1 MKYRYW
7 LSDLACLLW
16 PSRAVQCKTLSAK
29 MPVYSAIYFEIE
41 GPVAVLTLN
50 RPDSLNAMNAE
61 MGHDIQRAVSEIES
75 DSRVRVL
82 ILTGAGNV
90 FCSGCGPGGPASEN
104 PNALAEYTQAWCDA
118 MASIRASRV
127 PVIVAVNGPVESD
140 GILLALCGDWLL
152 AADSAEFVGLPSA
165 MDSAPDFGLS
175 WFLPR
180 VIGHLPNLDRKT
192 SKEPVS
198 AQQARQCGLINECLV
213 QHQLLPRA
221 RELATQLAQGPTRAL
236 VASRRLVDE
245 GASNSF
251 EAQCR
256 RELEVNRELRE
267 CFDAK
272 EGIQAFLEKRPAR
285 FRGE

>member
-1 MKYRYW
+1 M
-7 LSDLACLLW
+7 S
-16 PSRAVQCKTLSAK
+16 
-29 MPVYSAIYFEIE
+29 VYSAIHFEVD
-41 GPVAVLTLN
+41 GPVAILTLN
-50 RPDSLNAMNAE
+50 RPDDLNTMNVE
-61 MGHDIQRAVSEIES
+61 MGHDIQQAMSEIES
-75 DSRVRVL
+75 DRRNRIL
-82 ILTGAGNV
+82 ILTGAGKV
-90 FCSGCGPGGPASEN
+90 FCSGRDPGGPSSTN
-104 PNALAEYTQAWCDA
+104 PDAVAEYTQVWCDA
-118 MASIRASRV
+118 LASIRASRV
-127 PVIVAVNGPVESD
+127 PVIVAINGPVGRD

-180 VIGHLPNLDRKT
+180 VIGHLPDLDRKT

-267 CFDAK
+267 CFDGK
-272 EGIQAFLEKRPAR
+272 EGVQAFLEKRPAR